1 MKYNIIKKLG
11 SGGNATVY
19 KIQTN
24 DNQIVALKRLHNN
37 ANKEKKSRFRDE
49 IDVIKQNCKEIVGI
63 IPIIWSSKYWLE
75 YTMPVAKPIYEY
87 IKEHESSPRE
97 IVLGIIEI
105 CNTLSKLHTKNI
117 SHRDIKPSNLYFY
130 DSRYYIGDFGLVD
143 LPDGENNYTREDRG
157 LGAVFTIAPEMKRN
171 PKKADGKKADVYS
184 LAKTLWMLLSLDE
197 TGFEGVYDFSD
208 SKHSLK
214 NYKHL
219 QNIHLV
225 EIEELLKAATDNTP
239 ENRPSIDGFK
249 NQLLKWIEIIDDYS
263 KSQRSE
269 WQFLN
274 KYFLKNSG
282 ETIIWRNPVE
292 IVSVL
297 NVLAKTQ
304 AHNHMLFSSAGGQ
317 DFLKASLANED
328 GCIYIYDD
336 CKEINLVKPK
346 ALFFERFDK
355 NEEWNYLLLE
365 CKELNPVYSADF
377 EYEILVEDYPAHYVS
392 AEYEQYGV
400 YDYDSGKELPSG
412 YKVVA
417 RYLKG
422 KFLFVLK
429 SGPYNK
435 IPETY
440 DGRHGKFS
448 YEELREY
455 TNQLIKSK
463 NTEYKAK
470 ERIKEDSNKPEINKA
485 RCVEA
490 FIRDEF
496 KNWKFDVSEYTKETT
511 NIAYYITL
519 TINDGKLDFDS
530 LIEGEFC
537 LCNDGYM
544 KRKRNHMD
552 EIKLIY
558 DKKEISSCIEK
569 CKKMLINYCKA
580 NHFVDCGAAFFH
592 LIFKGVESL
601 NIYLPKKKS
610 KLKWKKQTT
619 ENIILWLLTK
629 MDMQKSLM
637 VKI

>member
-1 MKYNIIKKLG
+1 M
-11 SGGNATVY
+11 
-19 KIQTN
+19 
-24 DNQIVALKRLHNN
+24 
-37 ANKEKKSRFRDE
+37 
-49 IDVIKQNCKEIVGI
+49 
-63 IPIIWSSKYWLE
+63 
-75 YTMPVAKPIYEY
+75 
-87 IKEHESSPRE
+87 
-97 IVLGIIEI
+97 
-105 CNTLSKLHTKNI
+105 
-117 SHRDIKPSNLYFY
+117 
-130 DSRYYIGDFGLVD
+130 
-143 LPDGENNYTREDRG
+143 
-157 LGAVFTIAPEMKRN
+157 
-171 PKKADGKKADVYS
+171 
-184 LAKTLWMLLSLDE
+184 
-197 TGFEGVYDFSD
+197 
-208 SKHSLK
+208 
-214 NYKHL
+214 
-219 QNIHLV
+219 
-225 EIEELLKAATDNTP
+225 
-239 ENRPSIDGFK
+239 
-249 NQLLKWIEIIDDYS
+249 
-263 KSQRSE
+263 
-269 WQFLN
+269 
-274 KYFLKNSG
+274 KNSG

-336 CKEINLVKPK
+336 CKEINLVRPK

-400 YDYDSGKELPSG
+400 YDYDSGKELPIG

-429 SGPYNK
+429 SGPYNR

-448 YEELREY
+448 HEEFREY

-463 NTEYKAK
+463 NIEYKAK
-470 ERIKEDSNKPEINKA
+470 GRIKEDSNKPEINKA

-496 KNWKFDVSEYTKETT
+496 KNWKFDVSEYTKEAT

-519 TINDGKLDFDS
+519 TINDGTLDFES

-558 DKKEISSCIEK
+558 DKKEVSSCIEE

-580 NHFVDCGAAFFH
+580 NHFVDCGAAFFSFDIQRCGKPKH
-592 LIFKGVESL
+592 LFTKEEIKIEMEKADDRKNNTLVIDENGYAQVVSGENL
-601 NIYLPKKKS
+601 NYYPVRQETWHAGNGYVGKYSNLSTLDDDYMSMLQGWLIYLETNHAKRMDYLEPKREK
-610 KLKWKKQTT
+610 
-619 ENIILWLLTK
+619 ELLER
-629 MDMQKSLM
+629 
-637 VKI
+637 IREFY